1 MNSNKKRL
9 ILASTSPRRRKL
21 LAESDIEFT
30 AVDPR
35 DVAEDIIPD
44 EDPAA
49 LVIRHAIAKAQSVA
63 GDYPDALVIGAD
75 TIVFVDGEIMG
86 KPQDEEEAAAM
97 LAQIAGRS
105 HFVYSGIAVIDTADG
120 REEAAYQRTKVHF
133 KRLSPDEITRYVATG
148 EPMDKAGA
156 YAIQGKGAFV
166 VDRIEGDYFN
176 VVGLPMCLLGRVLAG
191 FGYDVL

>member
-1 MNSNKKRL
+1 MDTKQRKL

-21 LAESDIEFT
+21 LAESDVEFT
-30 AVDPR
+30 AVNPR
-35 DVAEDIIPD
+35 DVAEELLPD

-49 LVIRHAIAKAQSVA
+49 LVIRYALAKARSVV
-63 GDYPDALVIGAD
+63 GDYDGALIIGAD
-75 TIVFVDGEIMG
+75 TVVFIDGEILG
-86 KPQDEEEAAAM
+86 KPRDEAQAEAM
-97 LAQIAGRS
+97 LAQIAGRTHS
-105 HFVYSGIAVIDTADG
+105 VYTGIAIIDTADG

-133 KRLSPDEITRYVATG
+133 KQLSSDEITRYVATG

-156 YAIQGKGAFV
+156 YAIQGKGAFL

-176 VVGLPMCLLGRVLAG
+176 IVGLPMCLLGRVLAG